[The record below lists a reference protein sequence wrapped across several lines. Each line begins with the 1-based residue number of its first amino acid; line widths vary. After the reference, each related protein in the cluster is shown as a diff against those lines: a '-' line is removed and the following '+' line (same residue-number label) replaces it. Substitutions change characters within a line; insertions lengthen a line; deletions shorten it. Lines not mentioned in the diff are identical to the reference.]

1 MTTTEDQKMARADW
15 VRALRSGEYGQ
26 TTGYLELTIGNS
38 TRPVGF
44 CCLGVAC
51 ASLPIP
57 RIEDLIGYARYGVNE
72 TSFTSLPVEA
82 SSLLGLVTGSPQVR
96 CFDGTWE
103 YLSDLNDQ
111 LRLTFEQIADL
122 IEAQDE
128 DWNGEPA

>member
-26 TTGYLELTIGNS
+26 TIGYLELTIGDS

-57 RIEDLIGYARYGVNE
+57 RIVDPVGFALYGDFGA
-72 TSFTSLPVEA
+72 TFTTLPTEA
-82 SSLLGLVTGSPQVR
+82 VSLLGLVTGNPQVQR
-96 CFDGTWE
+96 SDGTWE
-103 YLSDLNDQ
+103 YLTYLNDDIG
-111 LRLTFEQIADL
+111 LTFDQIADL